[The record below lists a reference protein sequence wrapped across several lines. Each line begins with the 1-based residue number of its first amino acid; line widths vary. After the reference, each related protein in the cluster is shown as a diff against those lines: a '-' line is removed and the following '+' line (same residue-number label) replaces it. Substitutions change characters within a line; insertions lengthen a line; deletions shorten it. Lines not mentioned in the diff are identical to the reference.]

1 MRDLVQSIEI
11 HAPIHAVWDE
21 ITRLRGVQ
29 RPLMDTV
36 LDTSFRR
43 GDPLYYRSPNGKR
56 TFIVGRVVQVEPP
69 VLLAHTQ
76 VLTTRDYAPTL
87 VTWRLEA
94 LTPAT
99 TRVTVEHTGWADDV
113 KGVDSV
119 DSTWAWIL
127 RELKQVMETGSV
139 NRSTALKYAL
149 MRAFL
154 WAMPARTRSDRVVVP
169 DWLPDAV
176 PDRAP
181 DETTASGD
189 AAAEP
194 APTDEERTG

>member
-1 MRDLVQSIEI
+1 MRDLFQSIEI
-11 HAPIHAVWDE
+11 HAPIQAVWEE

-36 LDTSFRR
+36 LETGFRR
-43 GDPLYYRSPNGKR
+43 GDPLYYRSPNGRR

-69 VLLAHTQ
+69 VLLAHTH

-87 VTWRLEA
+87 VTWRLEV
-94 LTPAT
+94 LGPGT
-99 TRVTVEHTGWADDV
+99 TRVTVEHTGWQDGV

-139 NRSTALKYAL
+139 TRSTAVKYAL

-154 WAMPARTRSDRVVVP
+154 WAMPARTRSDRVTVP
-169 DWLPDAV
+169 EWM
-176 PDRAP
+176 P
-181 DETTASGD
+181 DETPGPPT
-189 AAAEP
+189 
-194 APTDEERTG
+194 APTATDVTDQHRAPPDEQRTG